1 MKKSTKL
8 KALVL
13 PLIMATMLMLPLAA
27 HAQSDGFLRD
37 DGDYP
42 KRDAGAYDLNNQ
54 TFGSSGYNLTNQT
67 FGEGGYDLTNQTFGD
82 DAPLGSGLLIMTIA
96 GAGYAFRKRKNN

>member
-8 KALVL
+8 KVLVL

-67 FGEGGYDLTNQTFGD
+67 FGD
-82 DAPLGSGLLIMTIA
+82 DAPLGSGLLIMAMA
-96 GAGYAFRKRKNN
+96 GAGYAFIRRKNN